1 MGEIIDE
8 KKGLD
13 EEELTSHHE
22 EDSPRHLTEGENQI
36 NPKTGLPK
44 IMENEEN
51 EMAKEAKKYVRF
63 DVDKKTVELTFPDQK
78 SKIKI

>member
-1 MGEIIDE
+1 MGEIDE

-22 EDSPRHLTEGENQI
+22 DDSPINLTEGVNQI
-36 NPKTGLPK
+36 NPQTGLPK

-63 DVDKKTVELTFPDQK
+63 DVDKKMVELTSPDKK